1 MLRLVFS
8 LAVAVWLGGVVCLS
22 FVVAPAAHGTFP
34 SPEARRFLR
43 PVFPRYYRLGYLC
56 GSIALAAVLLGRAAL
71 SQEEIARLALPV
83 AFALVAGLVGG
94 EILLPRLQASS
105 GEQES
110 FARLHQLSAMLNT
123 ATLAALALALA
134 GAVLR

>member
-1 MLRLVFS
+1 MLRLVFA

-43 PVFPRYYRLGYLC
+43 PIFPRYYRLGHLC
-56 GSIALAAVLLGRAAL
+56 GSVALAAVLLGRASL
-71 SQEEIARLALPV
+71 SQEEMARLAVPI

-105 GEQES
+105 DEQAG
-110 FARLHQLSAMLNT
+110 FDRLHQVSAMLNT
-123 ATLAALALALA
+123 ATIAALALALA